1 MEDRAS
7 SGRAIFHRALAD
19 AVSHSHALAFVA
31 PFLPVRAREV
41 TYVSSSVVRRN
52 NTHMISM
59 THICPRDLTLSLFP
73 STTLDDVAARNDA
86 EPNVTSQL
94 ATRS

>member
-1 MEDRAS
+1 
-7 SGRAIFHRALAD
+7 
-19 AVSHSHALAFVA
+19 
-31 PFLPVRAREV
+31 
-41 TYVSSSVVRRN
+41 
-52 NTHMISM
+52 M